1 MSELDKC
8 YELLGVRPGVSV
20 AELKAAYKDMAKVW
34 HPDRFA
40 HDPRLQEKAQE
51 KLKEINEAY
60 EQLVSGKTPRSRPT
74 PPTRSKTTS
83 RGRASRSDADSIGQ
97 QSPSRPLRW
106 HWTALPV
113 LLFVVVFIYTTRSL
127 IKPNNQHTQS
137 AFEQAEASGPRSEAG
152 VSSSTR
158 VNNEVESTRTK
169 SKAEVPQ
176 LQDQSSGAAAV
187 EPVSA
192 AAEPVKTVTVTID
205 PNTGLLAR
213 SDCPAKTRMTYPSGS
228 EPHGYCTATHGPA
241 AASDAKESKLKS
253 FARRVAAPGKWIDSN
268 SNKEKSSDQ
277 QK

>member
-1 MSELDKC
+1 MTELDKC

-40 HDPRLQEKAQE
+40 HDPRLQQKAQE

-60 EQLVSGKTPRSRPT
+60 EQLVAGKTPRPRPA
-74 PPTRSKTTS
+74 PPTRSESTHRGRTS
-83 RGRASRSDADSIGQ
+83 RSNSFGQ
-97 QSPSRPLRW
+97 SRPLRW
-106 HWTALPV
+106 HWAALPV

-127 IKPNNQHTQS
+127 IKPNNQNAPEAS
-137 AFEQAEASGPRSEAG
+137 EQTEASGPRSEAG

-158 VNNEVESTRTK
+158 VNNEAESTRTK
-169 SKAEVPQ
+169 SKAEATQ

-192 AAEPVKTVTVTID
+192 AAEPVKTITVTID

-213 SDCPAKTRMTYPSGS
+213 PDCPAKTRMTYPSGS

-253 FARRVAAPGKWIDSN
+253 FARRVASPGKWIDSN